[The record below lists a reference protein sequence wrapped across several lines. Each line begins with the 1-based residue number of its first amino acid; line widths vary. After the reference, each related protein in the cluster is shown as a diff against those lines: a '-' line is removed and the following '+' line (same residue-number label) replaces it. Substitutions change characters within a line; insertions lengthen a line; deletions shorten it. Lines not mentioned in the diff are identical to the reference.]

1 MLIRNTIASAMFV
14 LLLVAGSA
22 WAGGDAARGKELAT
36 DCADCHGADFK
47 GDEDITGL
55 AGKDA
60 AYLVAEMKKFKSGE
74 RVDEDG
80 MMKDYVAD
88 LSDQDMED
96 LAAYFA
102 SLPAK

>member
-1 MLIRNTIASAMFV
+1 MLIKNVIATAMFSV
-14 LLLVAGSA
+14 LLMAGSA
-22 WAGGDAARGKELAT
+22 WAGGDAAKGKELAT
-36 DCADCHGADFK
+36 DCADCHGSDFK
-47 GDEDITGL
+47 GDMDIVGL
-55 AGKDA
+55 AGKDP

-74 RVDEDG
+74 RVDSDG

-102 SLPAK
+102 SLPGK

>member
-1 MLIRNTIASAMFV
+1 MLIKNVVATAMFS
-14 LLLVAGSA
+14 LLLMAGSA
-22 WAGGDAARGKELAT
+22 WAGGDVAKGKELAA
-36 DCADCHGADFK
+36 DCADCHGEDFK
-47 GDEDITGL
+47 GDEDVTGL

-60 AYLVAEMKKFKSGE
+60 ASLVAEMKKFKTGE
-74 RVDEDG
+74 RVDEDE

-102 SLPAK
+102 SLPK